1 MESNRGKEIKTLK
14 GNIESKKSNGNLASE
29 ENKESI
35 KGKGGNIKEPNC
47 NSSNTPEEYD
57 DDCCV
62 DEVGAMM
69 QKLVRAVQLFERDQI
84 KAHGFTTTQCYTILE
99 LYKTASLTMNE
110 LSDRMNLNSSTMTR
124 ILDNLVRDS
133 YIARSKNESDRRIV
147 IVSLTE
153 KGIEVARDLDSAVKA
168 YYKQIINNIPSGQVN
183 NILESVSVLQKAFE
197 KSNPYCC

>member
-1 MESNRGKEIKTLK
+1 MESNQSKEIKALS
-14 GNIESKKSNGNLASE
+14 GNIEHNKRNLVSQK
-29 ENKESI
+29 NKEIIKGNVSSI
-35 KGKGGNIKEPNC
+35 KDSNC
-47 NSSNTPEEYD
+47 NCSDTQYTYD

-99 LYKTASLTMNE
+99 LYKTTSLTMNE
-110 LSDRMNLNSSTMTR
+110 LSERMNLNSSTMTR
-124 ILDNLVRDS
+124 VLDNLVRDS

-183 NILESVSVLQKAFE
+183 DILDSVSVLQKAFE
-197 KSNPYCC
+197 KSNPYCF